1 MLMQRKINTFLTII
15 IVAFATIVLSLNV
28 NAQRHKRFSPMRF
41 EAKLEQY
48 ITTQAGLTPAEAS
61 RFFPVYREMRK
72 KQMVYFMD
80 NRRFRFIDKSDDDK
94 CAEAI
99 RTRDNSDL
107 EVKKIQQH
115 YHNKFLKIL
124 PAGKV
129 FKILDA
135 EDRFHR
141 DLFMGGRPP
150 KDKKDQQ

>member
-1 MLMQRKINTFLTII
+1 MQRKINTFLTII

-80 NRRFRFIDKSDDDK
+80 NRRFRFI
-94 CAEAI
+94 EI
-99 RTRDNSDL
+99 
-107 EVKKIQQH
+107 
-115 YHNKFLKIL
+115 
-124 PAGKV
+124 
-129 FKILDA
+129 
-135 EDRFHR
+135 
-141 DLFMGGRPP
+141 GRASCRERV
-150 KDKKDQQ
+150 